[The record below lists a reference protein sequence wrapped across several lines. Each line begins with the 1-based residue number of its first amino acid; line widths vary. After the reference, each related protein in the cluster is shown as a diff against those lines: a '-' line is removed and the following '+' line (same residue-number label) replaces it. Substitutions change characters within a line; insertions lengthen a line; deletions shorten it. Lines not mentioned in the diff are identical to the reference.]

1 MTTNSII
8 WLLCTVITFV
18 SWGGVSVFY
27 KITNKVDE
35 YTHLKTGIL
44 VGLMMG
50 IHAIVYLLIKGL
62 SVNFLDIAKY
72 FPISVLYIASM
83 IIGYRGLKYVE
94 LSISSPIQ
102 NSSGVITALLFVFF
116 FKEVYDL
123 PFYLAVILIF
133 IGVIILSIDEIKES
147 KGKREEFKKK
157 NGLKKLFVL
166 GIMFPLIYSL
176 FDGVGTFLDGV
187 YLDKLELISAD
198 SALISYELTFLV
210 YGIIT
215 YFYMRKKAPQEKV
228 FNEWNLYVAAALEMI
243 GQVFYVFSMAENAT
257 IAAPI
262 IGSYCVLTMLLSRI
276 VLKEKLSKTEYA
288 GIFLVLAGVI
298 ILALLDV

>member
-1 MTTNSII
+1 MDIM
-8 WLLCTVITFV
+8 WLMCTIITFV

-27 KITNKVDE
+27 KITNKVDD

-50 IHAIVYLLIKGL
+50 IHAIAYLLIKGL
-62 SVNFLDIAKY
+62 SVNFIDILKY

-83 IIGYRGLKYVE
+83 IVGYRGLKYIE

-116 FKEVYDL
+116 FKEIYAM

-133 IGVIILSIDEIKES
+133 AGVIVLSIDEIKES
-147 KGKREEFKKK
+147 KQKREEFKKK
-157 NGLKKLFVL
+157 NGLKKLFIL
-166 GIMFPLIYSL
+166 GIMFPLVYSL

-198 SALISYELTFLV
+198 SALISYELTFLA
-210 YGIIT
+210 YGVIT
-215 YFYMRKKAPQEKV
+215 YFYLKKKAPEVKV
-228 FNEWNLYVAAALEMI
+228 FNEWNLYVAAALEMV
-243 GQVFYVFSMAENAT
+243 GQVFYVYAMAKNAT

-276 VLKEKLSKTEYA
+276 VLKEKLSKTEYV
-288 GIFLVLAGVI
+288 GIFLVLTGVI
-298 ILALLDV
+298 ILAFLDV

>member
-1 MTTNSII
+1 MNYMI

-27 KITNKVDE
+27 KITNKVDDN
-35 YTHLKTGIL
+35 THLKTGIL

-50 IHAIVYLLIKGL
+50 AHAIIYLLIKGL
-62 SVNFLDIAKY
+62 SVNFMDILKY

-83 IIGYRGLKYVE
+83 IVGYRGLKYIE

-116 FKEVYDL
+116 FKEVYPL
-123 PFYLAVILIF
+123 PFYLACLLIF
-133 IGVIILSIDEIKES
+133 LGVIVLSLDEIRES
-147 KGKREEFKKK
+147 KDKREEFKKK

-166 GIMFPLIYSL
+166 GVMFPLVYSL

-198 SALISYELTFLV
+198 SALISYELTFLA
-210 YGIIT
+210 YGILT
-215 YFYMRKKAPQEKV
+215 YFYLRKKDPKARV
-228 FNEWNLYVAAALEMI
+228 FNEWNLYVAAALEMV

-262 IGSYCVLTMLLSRI
+262 IGSYCVLTMLLSRV

-288 GIFLVLAGVI
+288 GIFLVLAGVV
-298 ILALLDV
+298 ILAFLDV

>member
-1 MTTNSII
+1 MNNMI

-27 KITNKVDE
+27 KITNKVDDN
-35 YTHLKTGIL
+35 TNLKTGIL

-50 IHAIVYLLIKGL
+50 AHAIIYLLIKGL
-62 SVNFLDIAKY
+62 SVNFMDILKY

-83 IIGYRGLKYVE
+83 IVGYRGLKYIE

-116 FKEVYDL
+116 FKEVYPL
-123 PFYLAVILIF
+123 PFYLACLLIF
-133 IGVIILSIDEIKES
+133 AGVIVLSLDEIQES
-147 KGKREEFKKK
+147 KQKREDFKKK

-166 GIMFPLIYSL
+166 GVMFPLVYSL

-198 SALISYELTFLV
+198 SALISYELTFLA

-215 YFYMRKKAPQEKV
+215 YFYLRKKDPKAKI
-228 FNEWNLYVAAALEMI
+228 FHEWNLYVAAALEMV
-243 GQVFYVFSMAENAT
+243 GQVFYVFAMAENAT

-262 IGSYCVLTMLLSRI
+262 IGSYCVLTMLLSRV

-288 GIFLVLAGVI
+288 GIFLVLTGVV
-298 ILALLDV
+298 ILAFLDV

>member
-1 MTTNSII
+1 MSYMI
-8 WLLCTVITFV
+8 WLLCTIITFV

-27 KITNKVDE
+27 KITNKVDD
-35 YTHLKTGIL
+35 YTHLKTGVL

-50 IHAIVYLLIKGL
+50 IHAIIYLLIKGL
-62 SVNFLDIAKY
+62 SVNFMDILMY

-83 IIGYRGLKYVE
+83 IVGYRGLKYIE

-102 NSSGVITALLFVFF
+102 NSSGVITALLFVLF

-123 PFYLAVILIF
+123 PFYIACLLIF
-133 IGVIILSIDEIKES
+133 IGVIVLSIDEIKES
-147 KGKREEFKKK
+147 KEKREEFKKK

-166 GIMFPLIYSL
+166 GVMFPLVYSL

-198 SALISYELTFLV
+198 SALISYELTFLA
-210 YGIIT
+210 YGLIT
-215 YFYMRKKAPQEKV
+215 YFYVKKKDPKV
-228 FNEWNLYVAAALEMI
+228 KIFNEWNLYVAAALEMI
-243 GQVFYVFSMAENAT
+243 GQVFYVFAMAENAT

>member
-1 MTTNSII
+1 MNNMI
-8 WLLCTVITFV
+8 WLLCTIITFI

-27 KITNKVDE
+27 KITNKVDDN
-35 YTHLKTGIL
+35 THLKTGIL

-50 IHAIVYLLIKGL
+50 AHALIYLLVKGL
-62 SVNFLDIAKY
+62 SINFMDILKY

-83 IIGYRGLKYVE
+83 IVGYRGLKYIE

-123 PFYLAVILIF
+123 PFYIAVILIF
-133 IGVIILSIDEIKES
+133 AGVIVLSIDEIRES
-147 KGKREEFKKK
+147 KQKREEFKKK

-166 GIMFPLIYSL
+166 GVMFPLVYSL

-198 SALISYELTFLV
+198 SALISYELTFLA

-215 YFYMRKKAPQEKV
+215 YFYLKKKDPSVKV
-228 FNEWNLYVAAALEMI
+228 FNEWNLYVAAALEMV
-243 GQVFYVFSMAENAT
+243 GQVFYVFAMAENAT

-288 GIFLVLAGVI
+288 GIFLVLIGVI
-298 ILALLDV
+298 ILAFLDV

>member
-1 MTTNSII
+1 MNNMI

-27 KITNKVDE
+27 KITNKVDDN
-35 YTHLKTGIL
+35 THLKTGIL

-50 IHAIVYLLIKGL
+50 AHALIYLLVKGL
-62 SVNFLDIAKY
+62 SVNFLDILKY

-83 IIGYRGLKYVE
+83 IVGYRGLKYIE

-123 PFYLAVILIF
+123 PFYIAVILIF
-133 IGVIILSIDEIKES
+133 AGVIVLSIDEIRES
-147 KGKREEFKKK
+147 KQKREEFKKK

-166 GIMFPLIYSL
+166 GVMFPLVYSL

-187 YLDKLELISAD
+187 YLDKLDLISAD
-198 SALISYELTFLV
+198 SALISYELTFLA

-215 YFYMRKKAPQEKV
+215 YFYLKKKDPKAKV

-262 IGSYCVLTMLLSRI
+262 IGSYCVLTMLLSRV

-288 GIFLVLAGVI
+288 GIFLVLIGVV
-298 ILALLDV
+298 ILAFLDV

>member
-1 MTTNSII
+1 MNYMI

-27 KITNKVDE
+27 KITNKVDDN
-35 YTHLKTGIL
+35 THLKTGIL

-50 IHAIVYLLIKGL
+50 AHAIIYLLIKGL
-62 SVNFLDIAKY
+62 SVNFMDILKY

-83 IIGYRGLKYVE
+83 IVGYRGLKYIE

-116 FKEVYDL
+116 FKEVYPL
-123 PFYLAVILIF
+123 PFYIACLLIF
-133 IGVIILSIDEIKES
+133 LGVIVLSLDEIRES
-147 KGKREEFKKK
+147 KDKREEFKKK

-166 GIMFPLIYSL
+166 GVMFPLVYSL

-198 SALISYELTFLV
+198 SALISYELTFLA
-210 YGIIT
+210 YGILT
-215 YFYMRKKAPQEKV
+215 YFYLRKKDPKAKV

-243 GQVFYVFSMAENAT
+243 GQVFYVFAMAENAT

-262 IGSYCVLTMLLSRI
+262 IGSYCVLTMLLSRV

-288 GIFLVLAGVI
+288 GIFLVLAGVV
-298 ILALLDV
+298 ILAFLDV

>member
-1 MTTNSII
+1 MNYMI
-8 WLLCTVITFV
+8 WLLCTIITFI

-27 KITNKVDE
+27 KITNKVDDN
-35 YTHLKTGIL
+35 THLKTGIL

-50 IHAIVYLLIKGL
+50 AHALIYLLVKGL
-62 SVNFLDIAKY
+62 SVNFMDILKY

-83 IIGYRGLKYVE
+83 IVGYRGLKYIE

-123 PFYLAVILIF
+123 PFYIAVILIF
-133 IGVIILSIDEIKES
+133 AGVIVLSIDEIKGS
-147 KGKREEFKKK
+147 KQKRKEFKKK
-157 NGLKKLFVL
+157 NGIKKLFVL
-166 GIMFPLIYSL
+166 GVMFPLVYSL

-198 SALISYELTFLV
+198 SALISYELTFLA

-215 YFYMRKKAPQEKV
+215 YFYLKKKDASVKV

-243 GQVFYVFSMAENAT
+243 GQVFYVFAMAENAT

-288 GIFLVLAGVI
+288 GIFLVLIGVI
-298 ILALLDV
+298 ILAILDV

>member
-1 MTTNSII
+1 MSYMV
-8 WLLCTVITFV
+8 WLLCTIITFV

-27 KITNKVDE
+27 KITNKVDD
-35 YTHLKTGIL
+35 YTHLKTGVL

-50 IHAIVYLLIKGL
+50 VHAIIYLLIKGL
-62 SVNFLDIAKY
+62 SVNFMDILMY

-83 IIGYRGLKYVE
+83 IVGYRGLKYIE

-102 NSSGVITALLFVFF
+102 NSSGVITALLFVLF
-116 FKEVYDL
+116 FKEVYEL
-123 PFYLAVILIF
+123 PFYIACILIF
-133 IGVIILSIDEIKES
+133 AGVIVLSIDEIKES
-147 KGKREEFKKK
+147 KEKREEFKKK

-166 GIMFPLIYSL
+166 GVMFPLVYSL

-198 SALISYELTFLV
+198 SALISYELTFLA
-210 YGIIT
+210 YGLIT
-215 YFYMRKKAPQEKV
+215 YFYVKKKDPKV
-228 FNEWNLYVAAALEMI
+228 KIFNEWNLYVAAALEMI
-243 GQVFYVFSMAENAT
+243 GQVFYVFAMAENAT

-262 IGSYCVLTMLLSRI
+262 IGSYCVLTMLLSRV

>member
-1 MTTNSII
+1 MSYMV
-8 WLLCTVITFV
+8 WLLCTIITFV

-27 KITNKVDE
+27 KITNKVDD
-35 YTHLKTGIL
+35 YTHLKTGVL

-50 IHAIVYLLIKGL
+50 IHAIIYLLIKGL
-62 SVNFLDIAKY
+62 SVNFMDILMY

-83 IIGYRGLKYVE
+83 IVGYRGLKYIE

-102 NSSGVITALLFVFF
+102 NSSGVITALLFVLF

-123 PFYLAVILIF
+123 PFYIACLLIF
-133 IGVIILSIDEIKES
+133 IGVIVLSIDEIKES
-147 KGKREEFKKK
+147 KEKREEFKKK

-166 GIMFPLIYSL
+166 GVMFPLVYSL

-198 SALISYELTFLV
+198 SALISYELTFLA
-210 YGIIT
+210 YGLIT
-215 YFYMRKKAPQEKV
+215 YFYVKKKDPKV
-228 FNEWNLYVAAALEMI
+228 KIFNEWNLYVAAALEMI
-243 GQVFYVFSMAENAT
+243 GQVFYVFAMAENAT

>member
-1 MTTNSII
+1 MDMM
-8 WLLCTVITFV
+8 WLMCTIITFI

-27 KITNKVDE
+27 KITNKVDD

-50 IHAIVYLLIKGL
+50 LHAIIYLLIKGL
-62 SVNFLDIAKY
+62 SVNFIDILKY

-83 IIGYRGLKYVE
+83 IVGYRGLKYIE

-116 FKEVYDL
+116 FKEVYGI
-123 PFYLAVILIF
+123 PFYLAVLLIF
-133 IGVIILSIDEIKES
+133 AGVIVLSIDEIKDS
-147 KGKREEFKKK
+147 KQKREEFKKK
-157 NGLKKLFVL
+157 NGLKKLFIL
-166 GIMFPLIYSL
+166 GIMFPLVYSL

-198 SALISYELTFLV
+198 SALISYELTFLA

-215 YFYMRKKAPQEKV
+215 YFYLKKKAPKVKV
-228 FNEWNLYVAAALEMI
+228 FNEWNLYIAAALEMI
-243 GQVFYVFSMAENAT
+243 GQIFYVYAMAKNST

-276 VLKEKLSKTEYA
+276 ILKEKLSKIEYL

-298 ILALLDV
+298 ILAFLDV

>member
-1 MTTNSII
+1 MSYMV
-8 WLLCTVITFV
+8 WLLCTIITFI

-27 KITNKVDE
+27 KITNKVDD
-35 YTHLKTGIL
+35 YTHLKTGVL

-50 IHAIVYLLIKGL
+50 IHAIIYLLIKGL
-62 SVNFLDIAKY
+62 SVNFMDILMY

-83 IIGYRGLKYVE
+83 IVGYRGLKYIE

-102 NSSGVITALLFVFF
+102 NSSGVITALLFVLF

-123 PFYLAVILIF
+123 PFYIACLLIF
-133 IGVIILSIDEIKES
+133 IGVIVLSIDEIKES
-147 KGKREEFKKK
+147 KEKREEFKKK

-166 GIMFPLIYSL
+166 GVMFPLVYSL

-198 SALISYELTFLV
+198 SALISYELTFLA
-210 YGIIT
+210 YGLIT
-215 YFYMRKKAPQEKV
+215 YFYVKKKDPKV
-228 FNEWNLYVAAALEMI
+228 KIFNEWNLYVAAALEMI
-243 GQVFYVFSMAENAT
+243 GQVFYVFAMAENAT

-262 IGSYCVLTMLLSRI
+262 IGSYCVLTMLLSRV

>member
-1 MTTNSII
+1 MV
-8 WLLCTVITFV
+8 WLLCTIITFV

-27 KITNKVDE
+27 KITNKVDD

-62 SVNFLDIAKY
+62 SVNFLDIVKY

-83 IIGYRGLKYVE
+83 IVGYRGLKYIE

-116 FKEVYDL
+116 FKEVYGL
-123 PFYLAVILIF
+123 PFYIAVILIF
-133 IGVIILSIDEIKES
+133 AGVIVLSIDEIKES
-147 KGKREEFKKK
+147 KQKREEFKKQ
-157 NGLKKLFVL
+157 NGLKKLFIL
-166 GIMFPLIYSL
+166 GIMFPLVYSL

-198 SALISYELTFLV
+198 SALISYELTFLA
-210 YGIIT
+210 YSIIT
-215 YFYMRKKAPQEKV
+215 YFYLKKKNPEVKV
-228 FNEWNLYVAAALEMI
+228 FNEWNLYAAAALEMI

-276 VLKEKLSKTEYA
+276 FLKEKLSKVEYA
-288 GIFLVLAGVI
+288 GIFLVLTGVVM
-298 ILALLDV
+298 LAVLDV

>member
-1 MTTNSII
+1 MNYMI

-27 KITNKVDE
+27 KITNKVDDN
-35 YTHLKTGIL
+35 THLKTGIL

-50 IHAIVYLLIKGL
+50 AHAIIYLLIKGL
-62 SVNFLDIAKY
+62 SVNFMDILKY

-83 IIGYRGLKYVE
+83 IVGYRGLKYIE

-116 FKEVYDL
+116 FKEVYPL
-123 PFYLAVILIF
+123 PFYLACLLIF
-133 IGVIILSIDEIKES
+133 LGVIVLSLDEIRES
-147 KGKREEFKKK
+147 KDKREEFKKK

-166 GIMFPLIYSL
+166 GVMFPLVYSL

-187 YLDKLELISAD
+187 YLDKLNLISAD
-198 SALISYELTFLV
+198 SALISYELTFLA

-215 YFYMRKKAPQEKV
+215 YFYLRKKDPKAKV
-228 FNEWNLYVAAALEMI
+228 FNEWNLYVAALLEMV
-243 GQVFYVFSMAENAT
+243 GQVFYVFAMAWNAT

-262 IGSYCVLTMLLSRI
+262 IGSYCVLTMLLSRV

-288 GIFLVLAGVI
+288 GIFLVLVGVV
-298 ILALLDV
+298 ILAFLDV